1 MKNKKLLIAAAATAL
16 SAVLC
21 FSACGGVS
29 IKDDAKFSDI
39 YSTAAYKESSVVTLK
54 DLSSVFDGYTSF
66 SVYDD
71 CIYYG
76 TKTTITYDSVS
87 STSTKKTT
95 LTYYNIKTC
104 NSKTLTS
111 TRTDYNSNG
120 TYSETEYS
128 LRSEVNGMT
137 DTYAV
142 FEHYSSRSKSG
153 SSYTDVSYYKEV
165 TVYNVKDDSI
175 VFTIS
180 NNDSEN
186 SYWGYLTNKIS
197 YIENDFYRADDK
209 VYYMI
214 DGVWKYV
221 CTYYDNALIFAGDL
235 SYHNGYFYL
244 VDEDEGYVK
253 VYNSSMKEYV
263 TFMAPEGAK
272 LTNDDVF
279 CLNADKFIVQYK
291 IPVSVDS
298 KKYNLVEKGEKYNL
312 VTVKYDLGEK
322 KAKEIDFDYMISDS
336 VLTSEHGKDNYFNN
350 NVKGYL
356 KCQPIKDK
364 QVVETEKD
372 IVYLAFDEENA
383 FTLMPTVV
391 DGQIGTAR
399 MVSKDLFAVDDD
411 DDLVYF
417 VDANGENLKDVGHYD
432 YSSFHYE
439 DNDCYVFMEY
449 NDGSIEVY
457 DKFTKEKFELADDEV
472 VCHVFNRSFVT
483 KIEKPYNFE
492 IKEDKTVE
500 GKYYEYKLYKD
511 GATTGE
517 VIGTTKPVVEEK
529 INEKT
534 KEIKNNASLVFYSGV
549 YKVVSADGKTTT
561 IYNEIG
567 DKLIDFV
574 NNDTITYN
582 VTISSYKVSVE
593 KTTKTTEGN
602 KTTTLF
608 YALTK

>member
-54 DLSSVFDGYTSF
+54 DLSSVFDGYT
-66 SVYDD
+66 YIGAYND

-76 TKTTITYDSVS
+76 TKTTTTYDSVS
-87 STSTKKTT
+87 STEKTM
-95 LTYYNIKTC
+95 LTYYNIKTG

-128 LRSEVNGMT
+128 LRSEVKGMT

-142 FEHYSSRSKSG
+142 LEYYSSRSKSG

-186 SYWGYLTNKIS
+186 RYSGYLTNKIS

-244 VDEDEGYVK
+244 VDEEEGYVK

-263 TFMAPEGAK
+263 TFMTPEGAK

-312 VTVKYDLGEK
+312 ITVKYDLGEK

-336 VLTSEHGKDNYFNN
+336 VLTSELGEDNYFNS

-356 KCQPIKDK
+356 ECQPIKDK

-372 IVYLAFDEENA
+372 VVYLAFDEENA
-383 FTLMPTVV
+383 FTLIPTVV
-391 DGQIGTAR
+391 DGQIGTAQ
-399 MVSKDLFAVDDD
+399 MFSKDLFAVGDDD
-411 DDLVYF
+411 YLVYF
-417 VDANGENLKDVGHYD
+417 VDANGENLKDVGYYD

-439 DNDCYVFMEY
+439 DNDYYVFMKY

-457 DKFTKEKFELADDEV
+457 DKFTKEKFELAEEETIVEV
-472 VCHVFNRSFVT
+472 YTRSFIT
-483 KIEKPYNFE
+483 KTEKTYKNDKDVE
-492 IKEDKTVE
+492 IT
-500 GKYYEYKLYKD
+500 YYEYKLYKD
-511 GATTGE
+511 GATTGT
-517 VIGTTKPVVEEK
+517 VICDTKPNEDGNRAYFVSLDDMYSVEGMYFVSSAD
-529 INEKT
+529 EKT
-534 KEIKNNASLVFYSGV
+534 GA
-549 YKVVSADGKTTT
+549 

-567 DKLIDFV
+567 DKLIEFV
-574 NNDTITYN
+574 NTDTVTYDDLEVN
-582 VTISSYKVSVE
+582 GSYISIE

-602 KTTTLF
+602 KTTTLY